1 MPFPLWAESG
11 GPNVHW
17 GGLAFPDRER
27 TLLMGYTVNRFTVF
41 NESGARF
48 NAIDQTSGFNF
59 ASISWSERLSRLP
72 GWVSNVTFG
81 GGATGDEP
89 SERLQNGFMHGLL
102 GQTSVPV
109 GQKRDGTDF
118 MFGGSLTRW
127 STLFSAQETGFT
139 GIGVASG
146 SLYQEVYG
154 RIGFRHLSLADVID
168 WLHPGAAPAMLRHM
182 SRFLRFSAMGRYGRL
197 YGGSA
202 YPDTAIAQQSYLA
215 QVSLSLAD
223 YAGDQPPRWGVEF
236 AATIDSGLFASAGG
250 HSIERRF
257 GSIAFHF
264 PYGIF
269 ETWND
274 VAGGTDSGPTYGF
287 HVMLDLLQ
295 LQTLF
300 GPPSQ

>member
-1 MPFPLWAESG
+1 MPFPLWAESIA
-11 GPNVHW
+11 PNVHW
-17 GGLAFPDRER
+17 GGLAFPDRDR
-27 TLLMGYTVNRFTVF
+27 TLLAGYTVNRFTVF

-48 NAIDQTSGFNF
+48 NAVNETTGFN
-59 ASISWSERLSRLP
+59 SYSVSWTERITALP
-72 GWVSNVTFG
+72 GWRGNVTFG

-102 GQTSVPV
+102 GQASVPI

-127 STLFSAQETGFT
+127 STLFSAQETGFA

-154 RIGFRHLSLADVID
+154 RIGFRHLSLADVLD
-168 WLHPGAAPAMLRHM
+168 WLHPGAAPAVLRQM
-182 SRFLRFSAMGRYGRL
+182 SRFLRMSAMGRYGRL

-215 QVSLSLAD
+215 QVSVSLAD

-236 AATIDSGLFASAGG
+236 AATIDSGLFASAAG

-257 GSIAFHF
+257 GSIAFYF

-274 VAGGTDSGPTYGF
+274 VVGGTDSGPTYGF
-287 HVMLDLLQ
+287 HLMLDVLQ
-295 LQTLF
+295 LQALF
-300 GPPSQ
+300 GTPS